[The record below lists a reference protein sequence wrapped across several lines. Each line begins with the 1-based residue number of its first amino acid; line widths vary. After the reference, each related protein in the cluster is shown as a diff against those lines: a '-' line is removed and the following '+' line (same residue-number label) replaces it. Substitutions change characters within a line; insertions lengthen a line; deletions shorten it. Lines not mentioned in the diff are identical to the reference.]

1 MKQYAGMGS
10 LKLSRYLLLQNV
22 PEETKKK
29 FRTIAR
35 FDLSLPRLERLIR
48 EETVRLNRDRKR
60 LNPCLARAVDFCSP
74 NPAAS
79 TLLELA
85 FLEYMDPLTDEA
97 LAMLFPGHERGVRL
111 LEAVKLAWPQEE
123 YTDHLDEI
131 LDAASRLERVLL
143 RSHSNLEPLLFHY
156 RVDTELMALLQG
168 KKILPGLLRDCGEY
182 RRCSSEPGEEFLYG
196 KEQKQMTAFIRRAEA
211 AKTSFPVLQ
220 VRGPALIG
228 KRFLVRRC
236 AEDCG
241 ADLLLIDFLRF
252 TRGSGDEFLLRKEAL
267 LRTAFLCDAMLC
279 IYHVSEKE
287 EEAYDRILELLEQ
300 WPAEQRAVFLTT
312 MENSSRTLFLQNP
325 VLETE
330 LAPGNYADNLKVW
343 EGLAKWYLPDRQ
355 WDAGELAGKLPLPPG
370 MIKKVLETISFSPEQ
385 YQDIRDIFRLCYR
398 LLEDEP
404 EPSLKRVVTPYTM
417 DQLKMDSRS
426 KKMIQDICSQIA
438 NRMQVFDSWQ
448 MRKLY
453 PYGRCVS
460 VLFTGPPGTGKTMAA
475 SVIANTV
482 KLELYRVDLS
492 QVVDKYVG
500 ETEKRLEKIFAHAEK
515 SHCILF
521 FDEAD
526 AIFGKRSEL
535 SDAKDRF
542 ANTQVSY
549 LLQRI
554 EAFDGIVILASNYRK
569 NIDEA
574 FTRRIS
580 YVIEFVNPDA
590 AIRRDIW
597 KSLFLDSM
605 EYEDVD
611 FEYLAANYELTGA
624 MIKNIVL
631 KAAFFAVAEGCPL
644 NMEHILEA
652 ISQEYSKSGRIL
664 KKEELGEY
672 AYLR

>member
-1 MKQYAGMGS
+1 MEQYAGIGS

-22 PEETKKK
+22 SEETKNR
-29 FRTIAR
+29 FLRIAR
-35 FDLSLPRLERLIR
+35 FDLSLPQLDNLIL
-48 EETVRLNRDRKR
+48 EETARLKNENTHTR
-60 LNPCLARAVDFCSP
+60 LARAFAFCSP
-74 NPAAS
+74 NPAAC

-85 FLEYMDPLTDEA
+85 FLEYMDPLTNDA
-97 LAMLFPGHERGVRL
+97 LSMLFSGHEKGIRL
-111 LEAVKLAWPQEE
+111 LEAIQLTWPDEE
-123 YTDHLDEI
+123 YTDHIDDI
-131 LDAASRLERVLL
+131 IDAVYRLERVLL
-143 RSHSNLEPLLFHY
+143 KNHSNLEPLLCHY
-156 RVDTELMALLQG
+156 RIDTELIAILQG
-168 KKILPGLLRDCGEY
+168 KQVCSQLLDDCMEY
-182 RRCSSEPGEEFLYG
+182 IAYSSNLYEEIFHK
-196 KEQKQMTAFIRRAEA
+196 KELEQMTAFIKKAEDR
-211 AKTSFPVLQ
+211 KTTFPILQ
-220 VRGPALIG
+220 VRGPELIG

-236 AEDCG
+236 AENFKS
-241 ADLLLIDFLRF
+241 DLMLVDFARFTAGNSEDFL
-252 TRGSGDEFLLRKEAL
+252 LKKEAL
-267 LRTAFLCDAMLC
+267 LRMSFLCDAMLC
-279 IYHVSEKE
+279 IYHVSQKE
-287 EEAYDRILELLEQ
+287 GEAYNRVVEFLEQ
-300 WPAEQRAVFLTT
+300 RPIDLRAVFVTT
-312 MENSSRTLFLQNP
+312 TESCSRILLLKNP
-325 VLETE
+325 VLQTE
-330 LAPGNYADNLKVW
+330 LISGNYEDNMKVW
-343 EGLAKWYLPDRQ
+343 QGLSKQYLPDKQ
-355 WDAGELAGKLPLPPG
+355 WDIKQLAGKLTLPIG
-370 MIKKVLETISFSPEQ
+370 MIKKVMQTIAFSPEH
-385 YQDIRDIFRLCYR
+385 YQDIQEIFRLCYR

-404 EPSLKRVVTPYTM
+404 DPSLKRVVTSYTM
-417 DQLKMDSRS
+417 QQLKIDSRS
-426 KKMIQDICSQIA
+426 KKILKNICSQIE
-438 NRMQVFDSWQ
+438 NRMQVFDGWQ

-475 SVIANTV
+475 SVVANTV

-574 FTRRIS
+574 FIRRIS

-590 AIRRDIW
+590 TIRKDIW
-597 KSLFLDSM
+597 KSLFLSSM
-605 EYEDVD
+605 EYEDID
-611 FEYLAANYELTGA
+611 LEYLANNFELTGA
-624 MIKNIVL
+624 MIKNVVL

-644 NMEHILEA
+644 NMKHFLEA
-652 ISQEYSKSGRIL
+652 ISQEYNKSGRNL

-672 AYLR
+672 AYLI